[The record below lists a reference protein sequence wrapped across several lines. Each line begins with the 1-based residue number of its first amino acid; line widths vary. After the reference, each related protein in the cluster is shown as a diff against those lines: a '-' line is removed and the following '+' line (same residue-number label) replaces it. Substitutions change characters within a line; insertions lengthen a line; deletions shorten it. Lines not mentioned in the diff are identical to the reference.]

1 MDTTFIIGGG
11 KGGVG
16 KSIVSHAL
24 IDYIKVHN
32 KPITIIETD
41 TSNPDVGMVH
51 EKDNTLTV
59 KYINLDQKD
68 GWLNFIDTL
77 EKTEGMVIINLASR
91 SNTAVNSY
99 GKILTEVLP
108 EIKGEIRTIW
118 VINRQRDSI
127 ELLHEYRQIIP
138 TRVDVLMNGYFGD
151 KEKFSLF
158 TGAPIKNE
166 IENEGGK
173 TAFFPDLADRVTDE
187 MNAKRMAI
195 ADAEKAMS
203 LSSRA
208 ELSRWK
214 KEVAYVFRQLGI

>member
-51 EKDNTLTV
+51 EKDNTLSV

-91 SNTAVNSY
+91 SNTAVNNY

-187 MNAKRMAI
+187 MNVKRI
-195 ADAEKAMS
+195 SISDAVKSMS

-208 ELSRWK
+208 ELARWK
-214 KEVAYVFRQLGI
+214 KEVADVFRQLGI